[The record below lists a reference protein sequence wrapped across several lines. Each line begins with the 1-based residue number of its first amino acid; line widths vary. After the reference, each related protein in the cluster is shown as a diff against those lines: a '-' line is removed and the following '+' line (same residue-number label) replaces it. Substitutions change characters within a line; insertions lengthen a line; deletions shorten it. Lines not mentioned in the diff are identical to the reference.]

1 MGSSHFL
8 IILLL
13 SFLVLLCP
21 SSSLPLCTDSRA
33 PLPQKTPL
41 TFCPYNGTS
50 CCSSGDD
57 KQLKSQ
63 FDAMNI
69 SDSGCASLVKSIL
82 CAVRQSLIYVNLYFL
97 AKCNHLF

>member
-1 MGSSHFL
+1 MGSSYFL

-13 SFLVLLCP
+13 NFLQLLYP
-21 SSSLPLCTDSRA
+21 SVSLPLCTDSRA

-50 CCSSGDD
+50 CCSSSDN
-57 KQLKSQ
+57 KQLKNQ

-82 CAVRQSLIYVNLYFL
+82 CAIKTPHERE
-97 AKCNHLF
+97 KM